1 MSAIR
6 RGLPRVP
13 GGEPWPPAREAPA
26 HVVAASVEDVTTA
39 DAVAG
44 SATAVGSPRGDVPL
58 RRGLP
63 RVAGGESWPAEGF
76 APHWVVSATDAAQEA
91 AQEAA
96 REAAGVEPE
105 AAVAEDAPVLA
116 GPAPTRSRLHP
127 HARRALMAAAAL
139 VVVGALA
146 VLVSRWFLGTDA
158 GEGFVADHPGTYPLP
173 ADAPVGIPAWL
184 SWTHFFNVFL
194 MVLIVRTGLQVRRQT
209 RPPAYWTSRTEP
221 TSRIGLPSWTHQAL
235 DVFWVLNG
243 VVYIVMLFATGQWM
257 RIVPTSWEVLPGAV
271 STTLQYLSLDWPA
284 ENGWVYYN
292 SLQQIVYFLT
302 VFVAAPLAIATGVRM
317 SLYWRGG
324 ERWDRLY
331 PASVARK
338 LHFPVMIYFVA
349 FVVGHVALVLATGA
363 RENLNHMYAGR
374 DDVSWVGVGIFAL
387 SLVVIVAAAV
397 ALRPVFVAPVAGKF
411 GTVSSR

>member
-26 HVVAASVEDVTTA
+26 HVVVASVEDVTTA
-39 DAVAG
+39 DAVATEPT
-44 SATAVGSPRGDVPL
+44 SVTSPRGTVPL

-63 RVAGGESWPAEGF
+63 RVAGGDAWPAEGF
-76 APHWVVSATDAAQEA
+76 APAWVVVAASADSAPEDGAPLETATPETVTKRTDAPAVP
-91 AQEAA
+91 A
-96 REAAGVEPE
+96 RG
-105 AAVAEDAPVLA
+105 
-116 GPAPTRSRLHP
+116 RLHP
-127 HARRALMAAAAL
+127 HARRALVGMA
-139 VVVGALA
+139 ALA
-146 VLVSRWFLGTDA
+146 VLGTLAVLASRWFLGTDA
-158 GEGFVADHPGTYPLP
+158 GARFVADHPGTYPLP
-173 ADAPVGIPAWL
+173 DGAPVGIPAWL

-194 MVLIVRTGLQVRRQT
+194 MVLIVRTGLEVRRQA
-209 RPPAYWTSRTEP
+209 RPPAYWTSRTDP

-235 DVFWVLNG
+235 DVFWVING
-243 VVYIVMLFATGQWM
+243 AVYIVMLFATGQWM
-257 RIVPTSWEVLPGAV
+257 RIVPTSWEVFPGAV

-284 ENGWVYYN
+284 EDGWVYYN
-292 SLQQIVYFLT
+292 SLQQIVYFVT

-317 SLYWRGG
+317 SVYWRGG

-331 PASVARK
+331 PKALARRV
-338 LHFPVMIYFVA
+338 HFPVMIYFVA

-374 DDVSWVGVGIFAL
+374 DDASWVGAGIFAL
-387 SLVVIVAAAV
+387 SLVVIVAAAL
-397 ALRPVFVAPVAGKF
+397 ALRPVFVAPVAGRF